1 MDSEFKFIEE
11 DKDKIAAIGEI
22 GMDFHWADKEKTI
35 AKQTENFRKIIQF
48 AKKMKKPIVIH
59 SRKAELE
66 CIDIL
71 EKELPNKEIP
81 VDMHCF
87 GGSKKL
93 IKRAADLDFYFSI
106 PPIIVKLEH
115 FQMMTEIVDIK
126 QILTETDAPW
136 LSPFADKKN
145 EPAYVIE
152 TVKKIAE
159 IKGLSVEKT
168 AEQIWKNYIRV
179 FGNN

>member
-1 MDSEFKFIEE
+1 
-11 DKDKIAAIGEI
+11 
-22 GMDFHWADKEKTI
+22 MDFHWAEKEKTL
-35 AKQTENFRKIIQF
+35 AKQTENFRKIIRF
-48 AKKMKKPIVIH
+48 AKKINKPLVIH

-66 CIDIL
+66 CIDLL

-93 IKRAADLDFYFSI
+93 IKRGADLGFYFSI

-115 FQMMTEIVDIK
+115 FQMMAQMVDIK

-136 LSPFADKKN
+136 LSPFPGKKN

-159 IKGLSVEKT
+159 IKGLTVEKT
-168 AEQIWKNYIRV
+168 AEQIWKNYLKFV
-179 FGNN
+179 S